1 MDRFE
6 RQVQG
11 EGFSLVAGVDEA
23 GRGALCGPV
32 VAAAV
37 IFPPGYRNPD
47 IKDSKLLRAPVRE
60 ALHDRIHEDA
70 LAVGIGVVES
80 QEIDRINILRATLQA
95 MKDAVL
101 GLSRRPDYV
110 LVDGRNAIPLE
121 VRQRAVVGGDRLS
134 VSIAAASIVAKVSRD
149 KIMEIYH
156 HQFPQYNFLRNKGYG
171 TEEHRHAIL
180 VFGASKIHRKSFHL
194 KRKTV
199 SFPSEPLP
207 FL

>member
-6 RQVQG
+6 RQAQG

-47 IKDSKLLRAPVRE
+47 IKDSKLLRPPVRE
-60 ALHDRIHEDA
+60 VLHDRIHEDA

-95 MKDAVL
+95 MRDAVL

-121 VRQRAVVGGDRLS
+121 VPQRAVVGGDRLS

-194 KRKTV
+194 KRKTA

-207 FL
+207 FS